1 MWESGTLRFKNVP
14 LKSKLVIFI
23 VVGVFLILAVST
35 AVIIGT
41 VTSQEEKLAYEKSIE
56 MAGNYANQFD
66 AQMEAN
72 QAVARTLALTMAEYG
87 ASDREEAM
95 NILERILEEN
105 PQLIGV
111 YLGYEPNAFDGRD
124 RDYINTSGHD
134 VTGRFVPYC
143 NKIEGPMTIE
153 PLVHY
158 DSSDYYQLPKATG
171 RDILTEPYFYEGVF
185 MVSYDSP
192 VFKGGEFAGI
202 AGVDVPLEYVDEVA
216 SNIRT
221 FDTGYAF
228 MVSNTGVFLSHPTQK
243 DWIGKKSLS
252 DFNVK
257 EIKSAASDIRQGIG
271 GHIEVKDP
279 TTGKTVIMFYEPVKT
294 GDFAFVLVVPKEE
307 MLAGVT
313 DLRDRLLIISAVSI
327 LFMAALAY
335 MIARSITRPI
345 DDIVDDFKNIA
356 QEAVK
361 GKLDVRANIDVEV
374 DFQEIPVGLNE
385 ILKAVVVPVRETIRV
400 TNALAK
406 GELKERVKADVQGEF
421 RELGDTLD
429 KFSETL
435 NMIIDDSNAV
445 LTAFQNNDFKREI
458 LVHGQGDFKLLTD
471 GIEET
476 RRALGLITMKRRE
489 AEKALLD
496 YAMELEHSNK
506 LKEEMER
513 VINNSPV
520 IVFLWK
526 YKPGWPADFVS
537 ENIVRLGYEVEDFTS
552 KRILYEDIVHPEDLE
567 KMHEEL
573 EGNVESGCDLYTSE
587 YRIFTK
593 SGEVRWVDERTFIQ
607 RDEKGE
613 IHLQGVILDITE
625 HKKAEEALLQIEEIH
640 KKEIHH
646 RIKNNLQV
654 ISTLLYLESGN
665 FSDKKVVEAFKESQ
679 HRVKSMALVHEKL
692 YQSEDMVSVDFADYI
707 KDLSD
712 YLFHS
717 YSVGSGKVSLRLDV
731 DNIFLGMDTA
741 VPLGIIINELVSNAL
756 KHAFSKEENGEIC
769 IQLHRNERRSLYR
782 ENYKNTETQV
792 SVSEKT
798 DRTGI
803 SRAQEYKKADDK
815 LTLIVRDNGRGF
827 PKGLDFRGTDSLGL
841 QLVTALVDQ
850 INGSI
855 ELDASKGTGFK
866 IIFQELKYKPRV

>member
-1 MWESGTLRFKNVP
+1 MRLKNVP
-14 LKSKLVIFI
+14 LKPKLVIFI

-66 AQMEAN
+66 AQMKAN
-72 QAVARTLALTMAEYG
+72 QAVARTLAFTMAEYRV
-87 ASDREEAM
+87 ADREEAIGILE
-95 NILERILEEN
+95 NILKNN
-105 PQLIGV
+105 PTLIGV

-124 RDYINTSGHD
+124 RDYVNASGHD
-134 VTGRFVPYC
+134 STGRFVPYC
-143 NKIEGPMTIE
+143 NKIEGPVAVE

-158 DSSDYYQLPKATG
+158 DSSDYYQLPKTTG
-171 RDILTEPYFYEGVF
+171 RDILTEPYFYEGIF

-192 VFKGGEFAGI
+192 IFKEGEFAGI

-216 SNIRT
+216 SSIRT

-228 MVSNTGVFLSHPTQK
+228 MVSNTGVFLSHPAQK
-243 DWIGKKSLS
+243 GWIGKKSLS

-257 EIKSAASDIRQGIG
+257 EIKNAAADIRQGVG

-279 TTGKTVIMFYEPVKT
+279 TTGKTVIMFYEPVET

-313 DLRDRLLIISAVSI
+313 DLRDRLLIISAISI

-335 MIARSITRPI
+335 MIARSITKPI

-361 GKLDVRANIDVEV
+361 GKLDVRANTDVEI
-374 DFQEIPVGLNE
+374 DFREIPNGLNE
-385 ILKAVVVPVRETIRV
+385 ILRAVIVPIRETIRV

-406 GELKERVKADVQGEF
+406 GELKERVNVDVQGEF

-435 NMIIDDSNAV
+435 NRIIDDSNAV

-458 LVHGQGDFKLLTD
+458 LVHGHGDFKLLTD

-476 RRALGLITMKRRE
+476 RRALDLVTTQRRE

-496 YAMELEHSNK
+496 YAMELERSNK

-526 YKPGWPADFVS
+526 YEPGWPAEFVS
-537 ENIVRLGYEVEDFTS
+537 ENITRLGYEVKDFTS
-552 KRILYEDIVHPEDLE
+552 KKVFYEDIVHPEDIE

-573 EGNVESGCDLYTSE
+573 ARNVESGCEVYTSE
-587 YRIFTK
+587 YRIFTR
-593 SGEVRWVDERTFIQ
+593 SGEVRWMDERTFIQ
-607 RDEKGE
+607 RDEKNE
-613 IHLQGVILDITE
+613 IHLQGIILDITE
-625 HKKAEEALLQIEEIH
+625 NKKAEEVLLQIEEIR

-654 ISTLLYLESGN
+654 ISTLLYLESGS
-665 FSDKKVVEAFKESQ
+665 FSDTKVMEAFKESQ

-707 KDLSD
+707 QDLSS
-712 YLFHS
+712 YLFQS
-717 YSVGSGKVSLRLDV
+717 YSVGNGKISLRLDV

-756 KHAFSKEENGEIC
+756 KHAFSRGEDGEIC
-769 IQLHRNERRSLYR
+769 IQLHRNRRGSRSKR
-782 ENYKNTETQV
+782 ENYKNAEGQV
-792 SVSEKT
+792 AKCEKIDCNGINSSIQGKNMLE
-798 DRTGI
+798 DR
-803 SRAQEYKKADDK
+803 
-815 LTLIVRDNGRGF
+815 LTLIVRDDGKGF
-827 PKGLDFRGTDSLGL
+827 PKCLDFRNTDSLGL

-855 ELDASKGTGFK
+855 ELDTSRGTEFK
-866 IIFQELKYKPRV
+866 IIFQELKYKPGV

>member
-1 MWESGTLRFKNVP
+1 MRFKDVP

-23 VVGVFLILAVST
+23 VVGIFLVLAVST
-35 AVIIGT
+35 AVIINT
-41 VTSQEEKLAYEKSIE
+41 VTAQEEILAYQKSVE
-56 MAGNYANQFD
+56 MASNYANQFD
-66 AQMEAN
+66 ADMKAN
-72 QAVARTLALTMAEYG
+72 RAVARTLALTMAEYK

-95 NILERILEEN
+95 NILRNILKEN
-105 PQLIGV
+105 PNLIGV
-111 YLGYEPNAFDGRD
+111 YAGYEPDAFDGRD
-124 RDYINTSGHD
+124 SEYVNAPGHD
-134 VTGRFVPYC
+134 ATGRFVPYC
-143 NKIEGPMTIE
+143 NTIKGPMTID
-153 PLVHY
+153 PLVNY
-158 DSSDYYQLPKATG
+158 DSSDYYQLPETTG
-171 RDILTEPYFYEGVF
+171 KDILTEPYFYEGVF

-192 VFKGGEFAGI
+192 IFKDGKFTGI

-216 SNIRT
+216 SKIKT

-228 MVSNTGVFLSHPTQK
+228 MVSNTGIFLSHPTQK

-252 DFNVK
+252 DLGVE
-257 EIKSAASDIRQGIG
+257 EIRRAADDIRKGIG
-271 GHIEVKDP
+271 GNIEVNDP
-279 TTGKTVIMFYEPVKT
+279 TTGKNVIMFYEPVET
-294 GDFAFVLVVPKEE
+294 GDFAFILVVPKEE

-313 DLRDRLLIISAVSI
+313 ALRNRLLIISAISI

-345 DDIVDDFKNIA
+345 DEIVDDFKNIA
-356 QEAVK
+356 HDAVK
-361 GKLDVRANIDVEV
+361 GKLDVRANTDVEI
-374 DFQEIPVGLNE
+374 DFREIPTGLNE
-385 ILKAVVVPVRETIRV
+385 ILKAVIIPIRETIRV

-406 GELKERVKADVQGEF
+406 GELKERVNVDVQGEF

-435 NMIIDDSNAV
+435 NRIIDDSNAV

-458 LVHGQGDFKLLTD
+458 LVHGHGDFKLLTD

-476 RRALGLITMKRRE
+476 RRALDLVTAQRRE

-496 YAMELEHSNK
+496 YAMELERSNK

-520 IVFLWK
+520 IVFLWE
-526 YKPGWPADFVS
+526 YEEGWPAEFVS
-537 ENIVRLGYEVEDFTS
+537 ENITRLGYEAEDFTS
-552 KRILYEDIVHPEDLE
+552 KEILYGDIVHPEDLA
-567 KMHEEL
+567 KMKKEL
-573 EGNVESGCDLYTSE
+573 ARNVEAGCDVYISE
-587 YRIFTK
+587 YRVFTK

-607 RDEKGE
+607 RDGKGG
-613 IHLQGVILDITE
+613 IHLQGIILDITE

-665 FSDKKVVEAFKESQ
+665 FSDEKVMEAFKDSQ

-707 KDLSD
+707 KNLAD
-712 YLFHS
+712 YLFQA
-717 YSVGSGKVSLRLDV
+717 YSTGGGKVSLKLDV
-731 DNIFLGMDTA
+731 ENVFLGMDTA

-756 KHAFSKEENGEIC
+756 KHAFSKGEDGEIR
-769 IQLHRNERRSLYR
+769 IQLHRGGGNLPGKRV
-782 ENYKNTETQV
+782 NYKNAEDQV
-792 SVSEKT
+792 AKSEKVDCT
-798 DRTGI
+798 GLNSSVQGDKKVEDR
-803 SRAQEYKKADDK
+803 
-815 LTLIVRDNGRGF
+815 LTLIVRDNGKGF
-827 PKGLDFRGTDSLGL
+827 PEGLDFRNTDSLGL

-850 INGSI
+850 INGGI
-855 ELDASKGTGFK
+855 ELDTSTGTGF
-866 IIFQELKYKPRV
+866 IIVFQELKYKQRV